1 MKFTFF
7 HNNINVLDLDK
18 SVEFY
23 KKALGLEVT
32 KEFHAPDGSF
42 KLVYLG
48 DGTTPHSLELTWLRD
63 MDRPYDLGDN
73 ESHLAF
79 HVDDMD
85 AALALHK
92 EMDCVCFENPDMGIY
107 FINDAFVVSI
117 LIIVSTIIWC
127 FTLNFYRGPKRVFD
141 GDHVNLSVL
150 VDDVQHCS

>member
-1 MKFTFF
+1 MIYYRQYRFKLYFTGGYHYEFTFF

-73 ESHLAF
+73 ESHLA
-79 HVDDMD
+79 
-85 AALALHK
+85 LP
-92 EMDCVCFENPDMGIY
+92 C
-107 FINDAFVVSI
+107 
-117 LIIVSTIIWC
+117 
-127 FTLNFYRGPKRVFD
+127 R
-141 GDHVNLSVL
+141 
-150 VDDVQHCS
+150 

>member
-7 HNNINVLDLDK
+7 HNNINVLNLDK

-63 MDRPYDLGDN
+63 MD
-73 ESHLAF
+73 
-79 HVDDMD
+79 

-107 FINDAFVVSI
+107 FIND
-117 LIIVSTIIWC
+117 
-127 FTLNFYRGPKRVFD
+127 PD
-141 GDHVNLSVL
+141 GYWVEICP
-150 VDDVQHCS
+150 Q